1 MKHLFC
7 RLSVV
12 GRHCRSINSV
22 SRGKSWHG
30 ATVTQD
36 KVLSRKAAPHSHL
49 LQGTVRRETLREPC
63 FVFLRLCARFRSD
76 SRNLTKR
83 EKTERER
90 EGGREGSIRF
100 LRWVSGSTAVFSACS
115 TTLETTKE
123 RGTLEVE
130 KLKYDILV
138 IGIGN

>member
-1 MKHLFC
+1 M
-7 RLSVV
+7 
-12 GRHCRSINSV
+12 
-22 SRGKSWHG
+22 
-30 ATVTQD
+30 
-36 KVLSRKAAPHSHL
+36 RKI
-49 LQGTVRRETLREPC
+49 QI
-63 FVFLRLCARFRSD
+63 RFSQ
-76 SRNLTKR
+76 SYK
-83 EKTERER
+83 EREDR
-90 EGGREGSIRF
+90 ERKGGREREGSIRF